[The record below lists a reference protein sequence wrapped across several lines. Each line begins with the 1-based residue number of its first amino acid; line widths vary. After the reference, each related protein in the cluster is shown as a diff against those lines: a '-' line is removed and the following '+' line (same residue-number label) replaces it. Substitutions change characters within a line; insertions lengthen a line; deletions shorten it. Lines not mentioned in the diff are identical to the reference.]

1 MPDPKGKSAL
11 FYVGKCWF
19 IFGFPGLVGQ
29 SKRQIIFKCSVQNGH
44 NPMFWNAFFAFYKSD
59 IPFRVH

>member
-1 MPDPKGKSAL
+1 MKKRRLRLRAEIQAGQGKTSG

-29 SKRQIIFKCSVQNGH
+29 SKRQSGGTPQRPAALK
-44 NPMFWNAFFAFYKSD
+44 
-59 IPFRVH
+59 